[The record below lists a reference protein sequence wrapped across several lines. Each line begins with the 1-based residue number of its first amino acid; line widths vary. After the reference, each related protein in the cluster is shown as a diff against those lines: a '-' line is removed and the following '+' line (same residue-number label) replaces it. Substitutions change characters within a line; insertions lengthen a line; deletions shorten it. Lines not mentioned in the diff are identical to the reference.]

1 MATTTKLQD
10 FLGRWLTNA
19 DPGTSNATDHLGR
32 AVVASDKDF
41 VGRALVFDNPSDWVT
56 ATAYDVGDYARLTGG
71 EIVECTTAGTSGASE
86 PTAPAVGGTVT
97 DGTAVWT
104 RLH

>member
-1 MATTTKLQD
+1 MATATKLQD

-19 DPGTSNATDHLGR
+19 DPGSSAATDHLGR
-32 AVVASDKDF
+32 AVVATNKDF
-41 VGRALVFDNPSDWVT
+41 VGRALLFDNPSDW
-56 ATAYDVGDYARLTGG
+56 ADETAYDLGDYARLTDG
-71 EIVECTTAGTSGASE
+71 EIVECTTAGTSDTDE